1 MSFSFTA
8 RGATVALALAA
19 VAAEMAK
26 VVETQPVH
34 KHDAEAV
41 QKTAEHYAGLLPET
55 EGHDVVIAC
64 HGYVEYHGTD
74 AAPEFVG
81 ANVGINARLLK
92 RESQPEAGE

>member
-8 RGATVALALAA
+8 RGATAALALAA

-26 VVETQPVH
+26 VVEAQPIH

-41 QKTAEHYAGLLPET
+41 AATAGAYVGLLPEDET
-55 EGHDVVIAC
+55 RDVIVAC
-64 HGYVEYHGTD
+64 HGYVEYQGTD

-81 ANVGINARLLK
+81 VNVGVNARLIA
-92 RESQPEAGE
+92 RE